1 MLKPDPNDPNHK
13 DQMKQ
18 YEKDSSTWGPAALA
32 KPEAPKP
39 EVPVRTDSR
48 K

>member
-1 MLKPDPNDPNHK
+1 MLKPDPHDLNYK

-18 YEKDSSTWGPAALA
+18 YEKDSSTWGPPALA

-39 EVPVRTDSR
+39 EVPAKS